1 VEIDGV
7 KMVGF
12 PTPSRKLEFYSKT
25 LKDWKWPEYSIPTYI
40 RSHVHRDNIDLDRG
54 EMLLLPTFR
63 LPTLIHT
70 RSGNAKWLYEIS
82 HKNPIWIHTRD
93 AERFSV
99 MTGDLLKVHSEIG
112 YFIDKVWV
120 TEGIRPGVIA
130 CSHHLGRWRLKE
142 DSGGERWASALVD
155 LKETGPGKWMMR
167 QIHGIRAFE
176 SSDPD
181 SSRVWWEDA
190 GVHQNLVFPVQPDPV
205 SGQHCWHQKVRVE
218 KPAPGDRYGDIVV
231 DTNLAHEVYK
241 RWLRLARPAPG
252 PDGLRRPLWLNRV
265 YRPATEAFYL
275 T

>member
-1 VEIDGV
+1 
-7 KMVGF
+7 
-12 PTPSRKLEFYSKT
+12 
-25 LKDWKWPEYSIPTYI
+25 
-40 RSHVHRDNIDLDRG
+40 
-54 EMLLLPTFR
+54 MLLLPTFR

-82 HKNPIWIHTRD
+82 HKNPIWIHTKD
-93 AERFSV
+93 AERLGV
-99 MTGDLLKVHSEIG
+99 RTGDLLKIRTEIG

-130 CSHHLGRWRLKE
+130 CSHHLGRWRLQE

-155 LKETGPGKWMMR
+155 LRQTAPGQWTMR
-167 QIHGIRAFE
+167 QLHGIQAFK
-176 SSDPD
+176 SDDPD
-181 SSRVWWEDA
+181 SSRVWWNDA

-218 KPAPGDRYGDIVV
+218 KPAPGDRYGDIFV
-231 DTNLAHEVYK
+231 DTNLAHEVYR
-241 RWLRLARPAPG
+241 RWLAMARPAPG
-252 PDGLRRPLWLNRV
+252 PNGLRRPLWLARV